1 MAATRTQKEIR
12 QKAPLWLLMLLII
25 NFGFMAVDARDNSS
39 KQRAIRVWVQ
49 AVASPFERATS
60 SAGGA
65 STGLIRKILNFRTAA
80 AENDQLK
87 ERVSTLELELS
98 KAREAANEKERLEG
112 LLNLKEKSGYD
123 AVVTRV
129 IARDPSVWFN
139 TITIG
144 AGSSSGIELN
154 MPVVTGGGIV
164 GRIVATSPWTSQVML
179 ITDEQAAAGAVVGQ
193 LGESNALGP
202 VRGLGHAGLVEMRFV
217 SGLEK
222 VEVGDHVLTTGQ
234 DGIYPAGLSVGEVI
248 EVRHGTAT
256 QPHVIYV
263 RPSARLDQL
272 EHVAV
277 LRYHPPQRPAPDQ
290 SLPNLDKTKKP

>member
-12 QKAPLWLLMLLII
+12 QKAPLWLLMLLVI
-25 NFGFMAVDARDNSS
+25 NFAFMAVDARDSS
-39 KQRAIRVWVQ
+39 GKQRAIRSWVQ
-49 AVASPFERATS
+49 ALASPFERATS

-65 STGLIRKILNFRTAA
+65 SMGLVRKILNFRGAA
-80 AENDQLK
+80 AENEQLK
-87 ERVSTLELELS
+87 ERVNTLELELS
-98 KAREAANEKERLEG
+98 KVRDAAGEKERLEG

-123 AVVTRV
+123 TVVTRV

-154 MPVVTGGGIV
+154 MPVVTGSGIV
-164 GRIVATSPWTSQVML
+164 GRIVALSPWTAQVML

-202 VRGLGHAGLVEMRFV
+202 VKGMGQRGLAEMRFV

-222 VEVGDHVLTTGQ
+222 VEVGDQVLTTGQ
-234 DGIYPAGLSVGEVI
+234 DGIYPSGLRVGEVI

-256 QPHVIYV
+256 QPHVIYI

-290 SLPNLDKTKKP
+290 SLPNLDKAKKP

>member
-12 QKAPLWLLMLLII
+12 QRAPFWLLMLLFI
-25 NFGFMAVDARDNSS
+25 NFAFMAVDARDSS
-39 KQRAIRVWVQ
+39 TKQRAIRVWVQ
-49 AVASPFERATS
+49 ALASPFERVTS

-65 STGLIRKILNFRTAA
+65 SVGLVRKIVNFRSTA
-80 AENDQLK
+80 AENEQLK
-87 ERVSTLELELS
+87 DRVSKLELDLNKS
-98 KAREAANEKERLEG
+98 RDAANENERLKG
-112 LLNLKEKSGYD
+112 LLGLREESGYD
-123 AVVTRV
+123 VVPARV
-129 IARDPSVWFN
+129 IARDPSAWFN

-144 AGSSSGIELN
+144 EGSSSGIELN
-154 MPVVTGGGIV
+154 MPVVTGSGIV
-164 GRIVATSPWTSQVML
+164 GRIVSLSPWTSQVML

-202 VRGLGHAGLVEMRFV
+202 VRGMGQRGLAEMRFV

-256 QPHVIYV
+256 QPHVIYI

-290 SLPNLDKTKKP
+290 SLPNLDKGKR

>member
-12 QKAPLWLLMLLII
+12 QRAPFWLLMLLFI
-25 NFGFMAVDARDNSS
+25 NFAFMAVDARDNST

-49 AVASPFERATS
+49 AFASPFERATS
-60 SAGGA
+60 SVGGTSVTLA
-65 STGLIRKILNFRTAA
+65 RKILNFRSTA
-80 AENDQLK
+80 AENEQLK
-87 ERVSTLELELS
+87 DRVAKLELELRN
-98 KAREAANEKERLEG
+98 ARAARSENERLQG

-123 AVVTRV
+123 IVVTRV

-154 MPVVTGGGIV
+154 MPVVSGGGIV
-164 GRIVATSPWTSQVML
+164 GRVVALSPWTAQVML
-179 ITDEQAAAGAVVGQ
+179 LTDEQAAAGAVVGQ
-193 LGESNALGP
+193 LGQSSALGP
-202 VRGLGHAGLVEMRFV
+202 VRGLGQRGLAEMRFI

-222 VEVGDHVLTTGQ
+222 VEVGDQVSTTGQ

-256 QPHVIYV
+256 QPHVIYI

-272 EHVAV
+272 EEVAV
-277 LRYHPPQRPAPDQ
+277 LRYHAPQRPAPDQ
-290 SLPNLDKTKKP
+290 ALPNLDKTKK

>member
-1 MAATRTQKEIR
+1 VAATRTQKEIR
-12 QKAPLWLLMLLII
+12 QKAPFWLLMLLVI
-25 NFGFMAVDARDNSS
+25 NFAFMAVDARDTSS

-49 AVASPFERATS
+49 ALASPFERATS

-65 STGLIRKILNFRTAA
+65 STGLVRKILNFRSTA

-87 ERVSTLELELS
+87 ERVNSLQLELS
-98 KAREAANEKERLEG
+98 KARDSANEKERLEA
-112 LLNLKEKSGYD
+112 LLNLKEKSGYET
-123 AVVTRV
+123 VVTRV

-164 GRIVATSPWTSQVML
+164 GRVVALSPWTAQVML

-202 VRGLGHAGLVEMRFV
+202 VKGLGTRGLVEMRFV

-222 VEVGDHVLTTGQ
+222 VEVGDQVLTTGQ

-256 QPHVIYV
+256 QPHQIYL
-263 RPSARLDQL
+263 RPTARLDQL

-277 LRYHPPQRPAPDQ
+277 LRYHPRQRPAPDQ
-290 SLPNLDKTKKP
+290 SLPNLDKTRKP

>member
-1 MAATRTQKEIR
+1 
-12 QKAPLWLLMLLII
+12 MLLFI
-25 NFGFMAVDARDNSS
+25 NFAFMAVDARDNST

-49 AVASPFERATS
+49 ALAYPFERATS

-65 STGLIRKILNFRTAA
+65 TVTLARKILNFRATA
-80 AENDQLK
+80 AENEQLK
-87 ERVSTLELELS
+87 DKVARLELELRN
-98 KAREAANEKERLEG
+98 AQQAANENDRLKG
-112 LLNLKEKSGYD
+112 LLNLREASGYD
-123 AVVTRV
+123 TVIAPV

-154 MPVVTGGGIV
+154 MPVVSGGGIV
-164 GRIVATSPWTSQVML
+164 GRVVALSPWTAQVML

-193 LGESNALGP
+193 LGQSNALGP
-202 VRGLGHAGLVEMRFV
+202 VKGLGQRGLAEMRFV
-217 SGLEK
+217 SGLER
-222 VEVGDHVLTTGQ
+222 VEVGDYVLTTGQ

-256 QPHVIYV
+256 QPHVIYI

-272 EHVAV
+272 EEVAV

-290 SLPNLDKTKKP
+290 SLPNLDKTKK